1 MAVLDFW
8 YSKYYNS
15 CNFPFY
21 FLFSWQVFYETN
33 SQNTYKSD
41 EWFSMTQYTG
51 WLLPLWAGSLKLPV
65 QAASKSAD
73 LCVSIKV
80 VTKMERDQLPQAGA
94 LFFFFLSLCK
104 MGKWNQQLKW
114 MFTCSSIRSYGLQ
127 SAMYYSH
134 VTWPGKICSIICNSN
149 VDYSSV

>member
-94 LFFFFLSLCK
+94 LFFFFSLCA
-104 MGKWNQQLKW
+104 KWENGISNFNECLHVPALDLMDYRVLCITAMLPGQGRSVQL
-114 MFTCSSIRSYGLQ
+114 FVT
-127 SAMYYSH
+127 AM
-134 VTWPGKICSIICNSN
+134 
-149 VDYSSV
+149 